1 MFSTAEDGASRRF
14 RNLRD
19 GKVGLM
25 IYLLRHGDA
34 EPGDGDDG
42 ARRLTGKGE
51 RQAKAAGK
59 ALAALGVSVDACLSS
74 PKTRALDTARLAAEP
89 LGVEV
94 EESEELRGGD
104 FDPLELAAGRGDVLL
119 VGHEPDFSNAVSA
132 ITGAKL
138 KLRKGGIAA
147 VEDGTLHALLTP
159 RQLRSISG

>member
-1 MFSTAEDGASRRF
+1 
-14 RNLRD
+14 
-19 GKVGLM
+19 M

-34 EPGDGDDG
+34 EPGDGDDA

-94 EESEELRGGD
+94 E
-104 FDPLELAAGRGDVLL
+104 
-119 VGHEPDFSNAVSA
+119 
-132 ITGAKL
+132 
-138 KLRKGGIAA
+138 
-147 VEDGTLHALLTP
+147 
-159 RQLRSISG
+159 